1 MHPGQRQDLAV
12 IEGPHPRK
20 ATQVTLG
27 ETGKEPLRRQEKPE
41 RVGSLYDSGAW
52 RPSLAA
58 KIGNMVFIWQEWA
71 AYI

>member
-1 MHPGQRQDLAV
+1 M

-20 ATQVTLG
+20 AMQVTLG

-41 RVGSLYDSGAW
+41 RVGSSYDSGAW
-52 RPSLAA
+52 RPGLAA
-58 KIGNMVFIWQEWA
+58 KIGNMFFIWQEWA